1 MGRRVFISFLGTN
14 SYVETYY
21 TINDKKITEY
31 PVRFIQEALID
42 YQCKKW
48 TENDKILIFYTKDSC
63 DKNWLDG
70 GQKDYTQGLQSILKS
85 KESVVNLIVEGKLI
99 PEGFSEDDIW
109 EIFNIVYD
117 ELEEGDDVYF
127 DVTHAFRSIPLF
139 SVVLFNFAQ
148 FTKKINIVEINYGAF
163 EKLGPAYLVKN
174 MPMEER
180 VAPVVSLMN
189 VIRLQQLTQTANE
202 FMNYGKLNTVSQIL
216 KTTQNTL
223 ETTTK
228 AQRRIKDTLITLQK
242 NITLFEQ
249 QISSCQLDALRQAS
263 TISII
268 NSDLIKVLN
277 SNVLNQS
284 EKVVFEKIQT
294 KISKFDSQPSN
305 ENIERAIEWALEYN
319 MLQQVYTLARE
330 YIIYFIYENNLLRI
344 NDFWDSS
351 DGEKDK
357 NIREFISAL
366 LSISD
371 EDIENANFKN
381 YLSKYAKELTIIFSN
396 SWVKDLRLSYKKIAD
411 NRNQINHGKKGKSFN
426 QLKDEFINY
435 YNNSIKILKELC

>member
-42 YQCKKW
+42 YQCKEW
-48 TENDKILIFYTKDSC
+48 TDNDKILIFYTKDSC

-85 KESVVNLIVEGKLI
+85 KESVVKLIVEGKLI

-117 ELEEGDDVYF
+117 ELKEGDDVYF

-189 VIRLQQLTQTANE
+189 VIRLQQLTQTTNE

-216 KTTQNTL
+216 KTTQNAL

-277 SNVLNQS
+277 SNVLNQA

-319 MLQQVYTLARE
+319 MLQQVYTLAQE
-330 YIIYFIYENNLLRI
+330 YIIYFIYENNLLRT
-344 NDFWDSS
+344 NDFWDST

>member
-21 TINDKKITEY
+21 TVNDKKITEY

-42 YQCKKW
+42 YQCKEW

-70 GQKDYTQGLQSILKS
+70 GQKDYIQGLQSILKS
-85 KESVVNLIVEGKLI
+85 KESVVKLIVEGKLI

-277 SNVLNQS
+277 SNVLNQA

-330 YIIYFIYENNLLRI
+330 YIIYFIYENNLLRT

-351 DGEKDK
+351 DVEKDK

-435 YNNSIKILKELC
+435 YNNSIKILKGLC

>member
-1 MGRRVFISFLGTN
+1 
-14 SYVETYY
+14 
-21 TINDKKITEY
+21 
-31 PVRFIQEALID
+31 
-42 YQCKKW
+42 
-48 TENDKILIFYTKDSC
+48 
-63 DKNWLDG
+63 
-70 GQKDYTQGLQSILKS
+70 
-85 KESVVNLIVEGKLI
+85 LIVEGKLI

-277 SNVLNQS
+277 SNVLNQA

-330 YIIYFIYENNLLRI
+330 YIIYFIYENNLLRT

-351 DGEKDK
+351 DVEKDK

-435 YNNSIKILKELC
+435 YNNSIKILKGLC

>member
-42 YQCKKW
+42 YQCKEW
-48 TENDKILIFYTKDSC
+48 TDNDKILIFYTKDSC

-85 KESVVNLIVEGKLI
+85 KESVVKLIVEGKLI

-117 ELEEGDDVYF
+117 ELKEGDDVYF

-216 KTTQNTL
+216 KTTQNAL

-277 SNVLNQS
+277 SNVLNQA

-319 MLQQVYTLARE
+319 MLQQVYTLAQE
-330 YIIYFIYENNLLRI
+330 YIIYFIYENNLLRT
-344 NDFWDSS
+344 NDFWDST

>member
-21 TINDKKITEY
+21 TVNDKKITEY

-42 YQCKKW
+42 YQCKEW

-70 GQKDYTQGLQSILKS
+70 GQKDYIQGLQSILKS
-85 KESVVNLIVEGKLI
+85 KESVVKLIVEGKLI

-117 ELEEGDDVYF
+117 ELKEGDDVYF

-277 SNVLNQS
+277 SNVLNQA

-330 YIIYFIYENNLLRI
+330 YIIYFIYENNLLRT

-351 DGEKDK
+351 DVEKDK

>member
-21 TINDKKITEY
+21 TINDKKITGY

-42 YQCKKW
+42 YQCKEW
-48 TENDKILIFYTKDSC
+48 TDNDKILIFYTKDSC

-70 GQKDYTQGLQSILKS
+70 GQKDYTQGLQSILKN
-85 KESVVNLIVEGKLI
+85 KESVVKLIVEGKLI

-117 ELEEGDDVYF
+117 ELKEGDDVYF

-216 KTTQNTL
+216 KTTQNAL

-277 SNVLNQS
+277 SNVLNQA

-330 YIIYFIYENNLLRI
+330 YIIYFIYENNLLRT
-344 NDFWDSS
+344 NDFWDST

>member
-31 PVRFIQEALID
+31 PERFIQEALID
-42 YQCKKW
+42 YQCKEW
-48 TENDKILIFYTKDSC
+48 TDNDKILIFYTKDSC

-85 KESVVNLIVEGKLI
+85 KESVVKLIVEGKLI

-216 KTTQNTL
+216 KTTQNAL

-277 SNVLNQS
+277 SNVLNQA

-319 MLQQVYTLARE
+319 MLVKPE
-330 YIIYFIYENNLLRI
+330 IKSSNL
-344 NDFWDSS
+344 
-351 DGEKDK
+351 
-357 NIREFISAL
+357 
-366 LSISD
+366 
-371 EDIENANFKN
+371 
-381 YLSKYAKELTIIFSN
+381 
-396 SWVKDLRLSYKKIAD
+396 
-411 NRNQINHGKKGKSFN
+411 NRNF
-426 QLKDEFINY
+426 
-435 YNNSIKILKELC
+435 